1 MYYNLLFF
9 SHDIR
14 VYCYSLFKSILHVCC
29 YSYSKCYAE
38 YVTMSVHTLLSHV
51 LTIISDPGSLHATL
65 KIIQHYLPWPSHTS
79 FSFQLVHCSSFLFS
93 WCTHRLWIRCLMLV
107 TSSQLLSFPI
117 HLHYTFLSV
126 HNILIIIS
134 FPKHPHWA
142 FICQQYPREWLFKKK
157 ILLITTS
164 FKVHVT

>member
-1 MYYNLLFF
+1 MFF

-117 HLHYTFLSV
+117 HLHYTF
-126 HNILIIIS
+126 
-134 FPKHPHWA
+134 
-142 FICQQYPREWLFKKK
+142 FICPQYPHHNFFSK
-157 ILLITTS
+157 TS
-164 FKVHVT
+164 PLSFYLSTVSSRVII